1 MPHTWAV
8 SHDPKL
14 VSDVIDHGESNGTIS
29 SVIRS
34 VVRALQ
40 VTRYNSSTQGKV
52 ISVNR
57 VTRTCHTGPDS

>member
-14 VSDVIDHGESNGTIS
+14 VSDEIDHGESNDTIS

-34 VVRALQ
+34 VVRAVQ
-40 VTRYNSSTQGKV
+40 VTRYKSSTQGKV

>member
-14 VSDVIDHGESNGTIS
+14 VSDEIDHGESNDTIS

-34 VVRALQ
+34 VVRAVQ